1 MNGYYTKKKCPV
13 CLRRIRVKDPET
25 GKYIVLLTNQMTWS
39 PKTVAVV
46 YKDRWQ
52 IEIFFK
58 TIKQNLKIKS
68 FLGTSRNAILSQI
81 WVAMITYL
89 LLAYMKFIS
98 IHKWTITSLMKVLP
112 TLLFSRRN
120 LWEWLNYPFG
130 SPLPKPMKSLQLE
143 LL

>member
-1 MNGYYTKKKCPV
+1 MKWAPT
-13 CLRRIRVKDPET
+13 
-25 GKYIVLLTNQMTWS
+25 
-39 PKTVAVV
+39 TVAAV

-58 TIKQNLKIKS
+58 TMKQSLKIKS

-81 WVAMITYL
+81 WVAMIAYL
-89 LLAYMKFIS
+89 LLSYMKFLS
-98 IHKWTITSLMKVLP
+98 TYKWTINSLMKILP
-112 TLLFSRRN
+112 TILFSRRS

-130 SPLPKPMKSLQLE
+130 KSPPKIESFVQLE